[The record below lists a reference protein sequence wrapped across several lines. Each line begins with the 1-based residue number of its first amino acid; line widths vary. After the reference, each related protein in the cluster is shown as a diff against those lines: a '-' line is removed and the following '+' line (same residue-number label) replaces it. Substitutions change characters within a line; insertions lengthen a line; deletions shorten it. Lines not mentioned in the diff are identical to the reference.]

1 MGGPFMPAGRPRKQV
16 DEKQIEMLAGFGCTV
31 AEIAGALGVS
41 KDTLERNYAARIEKG
56 REQAKISLRR
66 MQFKSAEAGNVTMQ
80 IWLGK
85 QLLGQKD
92 HNVQEHAGIVGLQ
105 LVHSVPQPQREE

>member
-1 MGGPFMPAGRPRKQV
+1 MPAGRPRKQV
-16 DEKQIEMLAGFGCTV
+16 DEQQIESLARIGCTV
-31 AEIAGALGVS
+31 AEIAAALGVS
-41 KDTLERNYAARIEKG
+41 KDTLERNYAAPIEKG
-56 REQAKISLRR
+56 REHAKISLRR

-92 HNVQEHAGIVGLQ
+92 HTVQENTGNVGLQ
-105 LVHSVPQPQREE
+105 LVHSVPQPQRKDT

>member
-1 MGGPFMPAGRPRKQV
+1 MPAGRPRKQV
-16 DEKQIEMLAGFGCTV
+16 DEQQIESLAGIGCTI
-31 AEIAGALGVS
+31 AEIAAVSGVS
-41 KDTLERNYAARIEKG
+41 KDTLERNYAALIEKG
-56 REQAKISLRR
+56 REHAKSSLRR

-92 HNVQEHAGIVGLQ
+92 HTVQENTGRLPIQ
-105 LVHSVPQPQREE
+105 LIHSIPSPNREKDGNS